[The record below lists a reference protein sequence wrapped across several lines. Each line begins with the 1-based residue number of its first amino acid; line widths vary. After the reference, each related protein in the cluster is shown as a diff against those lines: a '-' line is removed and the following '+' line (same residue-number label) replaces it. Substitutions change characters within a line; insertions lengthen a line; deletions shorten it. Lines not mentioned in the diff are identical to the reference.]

1 MQALTFLMDLDA
13 FDLRRKSGCGTV
25 SAAQLD
31 DAAHIE
37 LDAGEGLQTGWQR
50 GEIVASAAMP
60 GVGELGV
67 VKVSEINQLLWS
79 RGVPRRKKPGRSGS
93 LRRARVRGRHGG
105 NEPGRRQFRRAHA
118 VSDDSFPQGWAL
130 IDSAVESQIQD

>member
-1 MQALTFLMDLDA
+1 MHPWTCLMNLDA
-13 FDLRRKSGCGTV
+13 LDLGRKSGCGTV

-50 GEIVASAAMP
+50 GEVVASAAMP

-67 VKVSEINQLLWS
+67 VKVSEINQLLSS

-93 LRRARVRGRHGG
+93 LRRARVRARYGG
-105 NEPGRRQFRRAHA
+105 QEPGRRQFRPAHA
-118 VSDDSFPQGWAL
+118 LSDDRFPQG
-130 IDSAVESQIQD
+130 